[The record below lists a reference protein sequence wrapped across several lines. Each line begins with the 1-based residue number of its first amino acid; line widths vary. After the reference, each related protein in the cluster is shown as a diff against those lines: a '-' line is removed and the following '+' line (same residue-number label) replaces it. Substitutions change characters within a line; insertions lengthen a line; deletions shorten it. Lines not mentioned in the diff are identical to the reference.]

1 MDFPNAGAIMTD
13 TRKDIAIPK
22 AVSIK
27 KELYDKACMK
37 ADELGLSFS
46 QLVCILLKKEIK
58 NKEDFIL
65 QRETE
70 EEDLSKF

>member
-1 MDFPNAGAIMTD
+1 MID
-13 TRKDIAIPK
+13 TRKDIAVPK

-27 KELYDKACMK
+27 KGLYDKACNK

-65 QRETE
+65 KRDTQ